1 LKAEDIR
8 VLSDGEIRKKL
19 DEHDKELV
27 DLSVRAASRQL
38 VNHSELAKVKRD
50 FARLK
55 TILRERE
62 LGIR

>member
-1 LKAEDIR
+1 MKPEEVR
-8 VLSDGEIRKKL
+8 MLSDVEIHKKL

-38 VNHSELAKVKRD
+38 VNHRELARVKKD
-50 FARLK
+50 VARLK
-55 TILRERE
+55 TILKERE